1 MLVAPATSSLH
12 AAARCSLAMQQSSK
26 LESPIPWLP
35 RPAYLDGSLAGDV
48 GLDPLN
54 LVTRYSHGVTVTVP
68 GMETTVTAAPEE
80 FKNLKRVK
88 TQTLV
93 GVPITLG
100 PNTQDTKRS
109 LMWYREAEIK
119 HARLAM
125 LAAAGWPLAELWHG
139 PLSNMAGA
147 PYALDITQ
155 GRSLSVLN
163 GGLSEVAPFLLL
175 VTAAISYIEI
185 STLDQVYGLTATG
198 KTMKPDGNVVIKSYV
213 PGDCG
218 FDPLNLYGVFGS
230 QPGAM
235 NEFYAQADPNY
246 AVKLAEDARR
256 EMETAEIKNGR
267 LAMLAITGFALQEFV
282 YGTPVVDQTP
292 IFFTFFGDVLA
303 PGALASLG
311 LW

>member
-1 MLVAPATSSLH
+1 
-12 AAARCSLAMQQSSK
+12 MQQSDALK
-26 LESPIPWLP
+26 SPLPWMS
-35 RPAYLDGSLAGDV
+35 RPEYLDGSLAGDV

-54 LVTRYSHGVTVTVP
+54 LVTKYSEGVTFTVP
-68 GMETTVTAAPEE
+68 GMETTVESAPEE
-80 FKNLKRVK
+80 YANLKRIT
-88 TQTLV
+88 TQKLV
-93 GVPITLG
+93 GVPLTLG
-100 PNTQDTKRS
+100 PNTQDTRRS
-109 LMWYREAEIK
+109 LIWYREAEIK

-139 PLSNMAGA
+139 PISNLLGE

-175 VTAAISYIEI
+175 VTAAISYVEI

-198 KTMKPDGNVVIKSYV
+198 KTMKPDGRVVIKSYV

-218 FDPLNLYGVFGS
+218 FDPLNFYGFFGS
-230 QPGAM
+230 QPGAADQ
-235 NEFYAQADPNY
+235 FYAQADPNY
-246 AVKLAEDARR
+246 AVKLAENARR

-282 YGTPVVDQTP
+282 WGTPVVDQTP
-292 IFFTFFGDVLA
+292 LFFTFFGDLLA

-311 LW
+311 LF